1 MESSVSELPVLTT
14 ERLILRVPQL
24 ADLDDWAAMMVDEE
38 TTRYIGGVQPRS
50 MVWRAIMCMIG
61 AWHEVGYAMFT
72 ARDRHS
78 GEFIGRMGP
87 WSPEG
92 WPGLEVG
99 WAIKRAAWRQ
109 GYGAEAAAAC
119 MDFAVDTLGWTEV
132 IHTIDPGNE
141 GSKGVARHLGSR
153 FLEPSRLPAPHDHL
167 PIEKWGQSAAEWRAR
182 RRSGG

>member
-1 MESSVSELPVLTT
+1 MSELPVLTT

-38 TTRYIGGVQPRS
+38 TTRYLGGVQPRS
-50 MVWRAIMCMIG
+50 MVWRALMCMVG

-87 WSPEG
+87 WSPDG

-99 WAIKRAAWRQ
+99 WAIKRSAWRQ
-109 GYGAEAAAAC
+109 GYAGEAATAC
-119 MDFAVDTLGWTEV
+119 MDFAVDTLGWTEI

-167 PIEKWGQSAAEWRAR
+167 PIEKWGQRAAEWRAR
-182 RRSGG
+182 RRSAG